1 MNPTIMDYPKF
12 LFFLIGLLSNYM
24 KSLKQEDASK
34 NRSWSRLEPRDIV
47 ADSRLKSK
55 KNEFKN
61 RNMSFKK
68 QIKQL
73 DKLSKP
79 VIVFVKDHPEEELK
93 HAFVVFN
100 DAAFNPKFILND
112 FQLMLG
118 ICGNGIYSKNDFAN
132 ARVLQDLC
140 EDLRRGQLKIDSWG
154 NVILTDVLEE
164 LKKCGLVTIVRSVY
178 TFKQVSHS
186 RVRNPEGKMVYEPYN
201 EYIIRYEI
209 VN

>member
-1 MNPTIMDYPKF
+1 MNPTKMNDRMF
-12 LFFLIGLLSNYM
+12 LYFLLTLLSNYM

-34 NRSWSRLEPRDIV
+34 NRSWFLEPRDMV
-47 ADSRLKSK
+47 EGSFSKSKK
-55 KNEFKN
+55 KNEFKY
-61 RNMSFKK
+61 RKMSFKQ

-73 DKLSKP
+73 DKLAKP
-79 VIVFVKDHPEEELK
+79 VIVFVMDHPEEELK

-100 DAAFNPKFILND
+100 EAAFDPKFILND
-112 FQLMLG
+112 VQLMLD
-118 ICGNGIYSKNDFAN
+118 IFGNGIYSTDDFAI
-132 ARVLQDLC
+132 AKVLKKLC
-140 EDLRRGQLKIDSWG
+140 EDLRRGQLKIDSYG

-186 RVRNPEGKMVYEPYN
+186 SVRNPEGMVYKPYN

-209 VN
+209 LN